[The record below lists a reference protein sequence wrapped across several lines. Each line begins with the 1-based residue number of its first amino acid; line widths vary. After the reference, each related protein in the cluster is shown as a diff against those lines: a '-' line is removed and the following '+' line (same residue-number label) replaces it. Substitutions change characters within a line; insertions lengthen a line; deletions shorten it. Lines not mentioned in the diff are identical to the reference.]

1 MRRPIHFAEQPR
13 RNYLPLALT
22 ALAVLMIFACDR
34 SEPEQRTTTTSV
46 NDPVVVN
53 DSVVESP
60 VQAATPTYENVTYEE
75 AESTFT
81 LRRYGEATEMF
92 AAYVTRRPRN
102 PWGHYML
109 GLSAWKAGELPRA
122 RESFER
128 SIELDPSH
136 VKSLLNLTRVLL
148 ELNEPREASERV
160 FAALALD
167 STSAETYRLVGRVQ
181 TALGETDAAIESY
194 RAALALDGHD
204 VWAMN
209 NMGLLLIQLGRFE
222 DALQPLARAVQLD
235 STVAVFRNNFGM
247 ALERTG
253 HFVAAAESYRAA
265 VSIDPGYVKASAS
278 LARIDGR
285 GDDPVATPIDVALLA
300 EDFVREVET
309 WKTERVA
316 VSEAPLVVAPVE
328 PSPPNR

>member
-22 ALAVLMIFACDR
+22 ALALLTIFACDR
-34 SEPEQRTTTTSV
+34 REPEQRTTTD
-46 NDPVVVN
+46 DPVVIN
-53 DSVVESP
+53 DSVIESP
-60 VQAATPTYENVTYEE
+60 VQATTPSYENVTYEE

-81 LRRYGEATEMF
+81 SRRYGEATEMF
-92 AAYVTRRPRN
+92 AAYVSRRPRN

-109 GLSAWKAGELPRA
+109 GLSAWKAGQLPRA

-128 SIELDPSH
+128 ALELDPSH

-148 ELNEPREASERV
+148 ELKEPREASERAL
-160 FAALALD
+160 AALELD
-167 STSAETYRLVGRVQ
+167 STSAETHRLMGRVR
-181 TALGETDAAIESY
+181 TALGEPDAAIESY
-194 RAALALDGHD
+194 RAALAFDAQD

-209 NMGLLLIQLGRFE
+209 NMGLLLIQLGRFDE
-222 DALQPLARAVQLD
+222 ALGPLARAVQLD
-235 STVAVFRNNFGM
+235 STIAVVRNNFGM

-265 VSIDPGYVKASAS
+265 VSIDPGYAKASAS

-285 GDDPVATPIDVALLA
+285 DDDPLAQPIDVTLLA
-300 EDFVREVET
+300 EDFVRELET
-309 WKTERVA
+309 WKTEGVA
-316 VSEAPLVVAPVE
+316 VSEAPVVVVPVE
-328 PSPPNR
+328 PPPPDR

>member
-22 ALAVLMIFACDR
+22 ALAVLTIFACDR
-34 SEPEQRTTTTSV
+34 SEPEQRTPTTSI
-46 NDPVVVN
+46 NDPVVVD
-53 DSVVESP
+53 DSVIESP
-60 VQAATPTYENVTYEE
+60 VQASTPSYENVTYEE

-81 LRRYGEATEMF
+81 ARRYGEATEMF
-92 AAYVTRRPRN
+92 AAYVTRRPKN

-109 GLSAWKAGELPRA
+109 GLSAWKGGQLPLA

-128 SIELDPSH
+128 AIELDPSH

-148 ELNEPREASERV
+148 ELKEPREASVRV
-160 FAALALD
+160 LAALELD
-167 STSAETYRLVGRVQ
+167 STSSEAHRLMGRVQ
-181 TALGETDAAIESY
+181 TVLGETDAAIESY
-194 RAALALDGHD
+194 RAALALDAHD

-209 NMGLLLIQLGRFE
+209 NLGLVLIEAERFE
-222 DALQPLARAVQLD
+222 EALRPLARAVQLD

-253 HFVAAAESYRAA
+253 HFVAAAQSYRSA
-265 VSIDPGYVKASAS
+265 VSIDPGYAKASVS

-285 GDDPVATPIDVALLA
+285 GDDPGAVPIDVALLA

-316 VSEAPLVVAPVE
+316 ITEVVTPVPVVE
-328 PSPPNR
+328 TPPQR

>member
-22 ALAVLMIFACDR
+22 ALAVLTIFACDR
-34 SEPEQRTTTTSV
+34 SEPEQRTAAAT
-46 NDPVVVN
+46 DEPVVVN

-60 VQAATPTYENVTYEE
+60 VQSTTPSYENVTYEE

-81 LRRYGEATEMF
+81 SRRYGEATEMF
-92 AAYVTRRPRN
+92 ASYVSRRPQN

-109 GLSAWKAGELPRA
+109 GLSAWKAGQLPRA

-128 SIELDPSH
+128 AIELDPSH

-148 ELNEPREASERV
+148 EMKDPQEASARV
-160 FAALALD
+160 LAALQLD
-167 STSAETYRLVGRVQ
+167 STSAEAHRLMGRVRS
-181 TALGETDAAIESY
+181 ALGESEEAIESY
-194 RAALALDGHD
+194 RSALALDAHD

-209 NMGLLLIQLGRFE
+209 NLGLVLIELGRFE
-222 DALQPLARAVQLD
+222 EALRPLARAVQLD
-235 STVAVFRNNFGM
+235 STVAVVRNNFGM

-265 VSIDPGYVKASAS
+265 VSLDPGYTKPSAS
-278 LARIDGR
+278 LARIGDR
-285 GDDPVATPIDVALLA
+285 GDDPLATPIDLALLA
-300 EDFVREVET
+300 EDFVREVDT

-316 VSEAPLVVAPVE
+316 VTEVVIPAPVTE
-328 PSPPNR
+328 TPPER

>member
-22 ALAVLMIFACDR
+22 ALAVLTIFACDR
-34 SEPEQRTTTTSV
+34 SEPEPRTTAT
-46 NDPVVVN
+46 DEPVVVN

-60 VQAATPTYENVTYEE
+60 VEPAKPSYENVTYEE

-81 LRRYGEATEMF
+81 SRRYAEATEMF
-92 AAYVTRRPRN
+92 ASYVTRRPGN

-109 GLSAWKAGELPRA
+109 GLSAWKAGQLSQA

-128 SIELDPSH
+128 TIELDPSH
-136 VKSLLNLTRVLL
+136 VKSLLNLSRVLL
-148 ELNEPREASERV
+148 ELKEPREASGRV
-160 FAALALD
+160 LAALELD
-167 STSAETYRLVGRVQ
+167 SKSAETHCLMGRVQ

-194 RAALALDGHD
+194 RAALAIDARD
-204 VWAMN
+204 VWSMN
-209 NMGLLLIQLGRFE
+209 NMGLLLIQLGRFDE
-222 DALQPLARAVQLD
+222 ALRPLARAVQLD

-265 VSIDPGYVKASAS
+265 VSIDPDYTKASAS
-278 LARIDGR
+278 LTRIDGR
-285 GDDPVATPIDVALLA
+285 KDDPLATPIDVALLA
-300 EDFVREVET
+300 EDFLREVET
-309 WKTERVA
+309 WKTEPVA
-316 VSEAPLVVAPVE
+316 VTEVVVPVPE
-328 PSPPNR
+328 TQTPPER

>member
-1 MRRPIHFAEQPR
+1 MHRPIHFAEQPR

-22 ALAVLMIFACDR
+22 ALAVLTIFACDR
-34 SEPEQRTTTTSV
+34 SEPEQRVTTSV

-60 VQAATPTYENVTYEE
+60 VQTSAPTYESVTYEE

-81 LRRYGEATEMF
+81 SRRYGEATEMF
-92 AAYVTRRPRN
+92 AAYVTRRPTN

-109 GLSAWKAGELPRA
+109 GLSAWKAGQLPRA

-160 FAALALD
+160 LAALELD
-167 STSAETYRLVGRVQ
+167 STSAETYRLLGRVQ
-181 TALGETDAAIESY
+181 TALGEKDAAIDSY
-194 RAALALDGHD
+194 RAALALDAHD
-204 VWAMN
+204 EWAMN

-222 DALQPLARAVQLD
+222 EALRPLARAVQLD
-235 STVAVFRNNFGM
+235 STIAVFHNNFGM

-253 HFVAAAESYRAA
+253 HFVAAAQSYRVA
-265 VSIDPGYVKASAS
+265 VSIDPGYTKASAS

-285 GDDPVATPIDVALLA
+285 GDDSLATPIDVALLA

-309 WKTERVA
+309 WKADRVA
-316 VSEAPLVVAPVE
+316 VTEVVTPTPVVE
-328 PSPPNR
+328 TPPEK

>member
-22 ALAVLMIFACDR
+22 ALAVLTIFACDG
-34 SEPEQRTTTTSV
+34 SEPEPRTTTTV

-60 VQAATPTYENVTYEE
+60 VESNTPTYENVTYEE

-81 LRRYGEATEMF
+81 ARRYGEATEMF
-92 AAYVTRRPRN
+92 ASYVTRRPRN

-109 GLSAWKAGELPRA
+109 GLSAWKGGQLSLA

-128 SIELDPSH
+128 AIELDPSH

-148 ELNEPREASERV
+148 ELKEPREASARV
-160 FAALALD
+160 LAALELD
-167 STSAETYRLVGRVQ
+167 STSAETRRLMGRVQ

-194 RAALALDGHD
+194 RAALVLNGRD

-209 NMGLLLIQLGRFE
+209 NMGLLLIERGRFE
-222 DALQPLARAVQLD
+222 EALRPLARAVQLD

-265 VSIDPGYVKASAS
+265 VSIDPGYAKASAS

-285 GDDPVATPIDVALLA
+285 GDDPIATPIDVALLA
-300 EDFVREVET
+300 EDFEREVET
-309 WKTERVA
+309 WRTERVA
-316 VSEAPLVVAPVE
+316 ITEVVTPVPE
-328 PSPPNR
+328 VETPPQQ

>member
-1 MRRPIHFAEQPR
+1 MHRPIHFAEQPR

-22 ALAVLMIFACDR
+22 ALAVLTIFACDR
-34 SEPEQRTTTTSV
+34 SEPEQRTTTATNEPVVV
-46 NDPVVVN
+46 NDPVV
-53 DSVVESP
+53 EAP
-60 VQAATPTYENVTYEE
+60 VQATTPSYENVTYEE

-81 LRRYGEATEMF
+81 SRRYGEATEMF
-92 AAYVTRRPRN
+92 ASYVTRRPRN

-109 GLSAWKAGELPRA
+109 GLSAWKAGQLPRA

-128 SIELDPSH
+128 AIELDPSH

-148 ELNEPREASERV
+148 EMKEPREASERV
-160 FAALALD
+160 LAALQLD
-167 STSAETYRLVGRVQ
+167 SASGEVHRLMGRVRS
-181 TALGETDAAIESY
+181 ALGESEEAIESY
-194 RAALALDGHD
+194 RSALALEAHD

-209 NMGLLLIQLGRFE
+209 NLGLVLIELGRFE
-222 DALQPLARAVQLD
+222 EALRPLARAVQLD

-265 VSIDPGYVKASAS
+265 VSIDPGYAKASAS
-278 LARIDGR
+278 LARIGDR
-285 GDDPVATPIDVALLA
+285 SDDPLATPIDLALLA

-316 VSEAPLVVAPVE
+316 ITDVVIPAPVTE
-328 PSPPNR
+328 TPPER

>member
-22 ALAVLMIFACDR
+22 ALAVLTIFACDR
-34 SEPEQRTTTTSV
+34 SEPEQRTSTPAV

-53 DSVVESP
+53 DSAVESP
-60 VQAATPTYENVTYEE
+60 VQRSTPRYQNVTYEE
-75 AESTFT
+75 AESTFSA
-81 LRRYGEATEMF
+81 RRYAEATEMF
-92 AAYVTRRPRN
+92 ASYVTRRPKN

-109 GLSAWKAGELPRA
+109 GLSAWKGGQLSLA

-128 SIELDPSH
+128 AIELDPSH
-136 VKSLLNLTRVLL
+136 AKSLLNLARVLL
-148 ELNEPREASERV
+148 ELKEPREASERV
-160 FAALALD
+160 LAALDLD
-167 STSAETYRLVGRVQ
+167 STSAETHRLMGRVQ
-181 TALGETDAAIESY
+181 TALGERDGAIESY
-194 RAALALDGHD
+194 RAALVRD
-204 VWAMN
+204 VRDAWAMN
-209 NMGLLLIQLGRFE
+209 NMGLLLIELGRFE
-222 DALQPLARAVQLD
+222 EALRPLARAVQLD

-265 VSIDPGYVKASAS
+265 VSINPGYAKAAAS

-285 GDDPVATPIDVALLA
+285 GDDPGATPIDVALLA
-300 EDFVREVET
+300 EDFVGDVEA

-316 VSEAPLVVAPVE
+316 VSEAPVVVVPEA
-328 PSPPNR
+328 SPPDR